1 MKNNKGFTLIELL
14 VVVAIIG
21 ILAAVG
27 VVAYGGY
34 TAAAKKNA
42 TKTIHANLIKY
53 AAAEYSKC
61 TIDPS
66 DNIMK
71 KGGAGGIA
79 CSTTDDAGTVTYVT
93 AGELVT
99 HLTGGTTPLEDKNP
113 YANASAA
120 VRSSTTAAAGFVSIT
135 ATSNSLITVLT
146 CFTDGKDD
154 ASDTAGSNCTLTK
167 NQLTNTISID

>member
-27 VVAYGGY
+27 VVAYNGY

-61 TIDPS
+61 TIDAS

-79 CSTTDDAGTVTYVT
+79 CSTKDDTTGEVTYVT
-93 AGELVT
+93 AGEIVT
-99 HLTGGTTPLEDKNP
+99 HLTTAGTTPLEDKNP
-113 YANASAA
+113 YSSGSSA
-120 VRSSTTAAAGFVSIT
+120 VRASTTAGAGFVSIN
-135 ATSNSLITVLT
+135 ATSDSLITVLT
-146 CFTDGKDD
+146 CFTDGKG
-154 ASDTAGSNCTLTK
+154 TGAGSNACTETA
-167 NQLTNTISID
+167 NQLTNTVSID

>member
-27 VVAYGGY
+27 VVAYNGY

-61 TIDPS
+61 TIDAS

-79 CSTTDDAGTVTYVT
+79 CSTKDDTTSEVTYVT
-93 AGELVT
+93 AGEIVT
-99 HLTGGTTPLEDKNP
+99 HLTTAGTTPLEDKNP
-113 YANASAA
+113 YSNTEAA
-120 VRSSTTAAAGFVSIT
+120 VMSGTKPLAGFVSIT
-135 ATSNSLITVLT
+135 GTTASLITVIT
-146 CFTDGKDD
+146 CFTDGKG
-154 ASDTAGSNCTLTK
+154 TGAGSNACDQTA